1 MKKPKRGEKGMP
13 HHLMP
18 MRPNPTTSMI
28 TMDVAKA
35 NLSMAKTKNPGG
47 VQSQDGDK
55 KSLSFTVGSQIT
67 RRMIA
72 RNTKEILY
80 RVKFQTRTSK
90 RARMVPPCTT
100 PECKEGEDC
109 LIIEDEDFYSVVR
122 DVAMSWVMDSGVSF
136 HITSHKEYFTSY
148 IYQRQ
153 YWLGEDGE

>member
-1 MKKPKRGEKGMP
+1 
-13 HHLMP
+13 
-18 MRPNPTTSMI
+18 
-28 TMDVAKA
+28 
-35 NLSMAKTKNPGG
+35 
-47 VQSQDGDK
+47 
-55 KSLSFTVGSQIT
+55 
-67 RRMIA
+67 MIA

-109 LIIEDEDFYSVVR
+109 LIIEDGECYSVVR
-122 DVAMSWVMDSGVSF
+122 DDVMSWVMDSGVSF
-136 HITSHKEYFTSY
+136 HITSHKEYVTSY